1 VERESEALVALIFC
15 RNEIKLTHILT
26 PGQIYVGGNGGASP
40 RHAQLFATDVPPNQ
54 VVRILDRYLMFY
66 IKTADKLMRTARWME
81 SFDGG
86 IDKLKKIILEDE
98 LGICDE
104 LDKAMDALV
113 GVSRTASA

>member
-1 VERESEALVALIFC
+1 
-15 RNEIKLTHILT
+15 
-26 PGQIYVGGNGGASP
+26 
-40 RHAQLFATDVPPNQ
+40 
-54 VVRILDRYLMFY
+54 
-66 IKTADKLMRTARWME
+66 ME